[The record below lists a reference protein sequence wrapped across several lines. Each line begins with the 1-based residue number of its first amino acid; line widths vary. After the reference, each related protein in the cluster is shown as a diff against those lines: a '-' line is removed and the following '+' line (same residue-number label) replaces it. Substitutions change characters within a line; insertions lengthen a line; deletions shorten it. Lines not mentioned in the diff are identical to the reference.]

1 MPSAEPISGFGV
13 FRVETVSLGGTVKER
28 VMAARRGVFRSGV
41 HGVVGYESDMAVR
54 KHAAE
59 WDVVGG
65 CCSSRDS
72 GIVWLVRGVW
82 PGTFGGRFAR
92 PMPSGKIQAQ
102 GM

>member
-13 FRVETVSLGGTVKER
+13 FRVDMLSLGGTVKER

-41 HGVVGYESDMAVR
+41 HGVVGYESDMVER

-59 WDVVGG
+59 WDVLMVAVAHATVVLCGW
-65 CCSSRDS
+65 S
-72 GIVWLVRGVW
+72 GVC
-82 PGTFGGRFAR
+82 GRIHSAVALPDR
-92 PMPSGKIQAQ
+92 MASGEIQAE